1 MISVRRDFH
10 QYPEVGFNEWRTK
23 EKICTYLDQMGIL
36 YTEAAKTGVVG
47 LIEGGKPGKTVA
59 LRADMDALPIKEKN
73 DVPYKSKNEGLMHAC
88 GHDAHMTIMLGAAKI
103 LMNVRDQLAGNV
115 KLLFQPAEETDGGAE
130 PMIAEGVL
138 ENPKVEAIFGLHVAP
153 EFSVGEIGW
162 KYGQMN
168 ASSDTIHIKV
178 KGKSAHAA
186 YPYMGKDAIVIAA
199 QIITALQKIV
209 SREVDARKSAV
220 ISLGK
225 IKGGTQGNVV
235 ADEVHLTG
243 TVRTLDPEIRK
254 YVLER
259 IEETIAFVARGL
271 GGEAILELSP
281 GYTSLQNDDEMIEIV
296 KKSAEDLFGKEK
308 LKKMPM
314 PSLGVEDFAFFA
326 AAVPAAFFRL
336 GCRNEEKGIIHNV
349 HQPNFQ
355 IDEDC
360 LRIGA
365 AMQVKNV
372 LSFLHD

>member
-1 MISVRRDFH
+1 MKVEILLQKARELLPWIISVRRDFH

-23 EKICTYLDQMGIL
+23 RKICTYLDQMGIL

-199 QIITALQKIV
+199 QIITALQTIV

-271 GGEAILELSP
+271 GGKR
-281 GYTSLQNDDEMIEIV
+281 Y
-296 KKSAEDLFGKEK
+296 
-308 LKKMPM
+308 
-314 PSLGVEDFAFFA
+314 
-326 AAVPAAFFRL
+326 
-336 GCRNEEKGIIHNV
+336 
-349 HQPNFQ
+349 
-355 IDEDC
+355 
-360 LRIGA
+360 
-365 AMQVKNV
+365 
-372 LSFLHD
+372 